1 MECEIYL
8 VNSQN
13 LKSQHFLRP
22 RNSLLGRALEELVEL
37 VVGQAEARAERRRQ
51 AHAHPGGAAARFAA
65 QEVRGERR
73 RRRWR
78 VRSLRTTRFR
88 QCGKQW
94 IFRAVALAHACVSTS
109 SVFGVRGAVDRV
121 TVVPIAVALFDC
133 W

>member
-1 MECEIYL
+1 MLIAAGL
-8 VNSQN
+8 S
-13 LKSQHFLRP
+13 RP
-22 RNSLLGRALEELVEL
+22 RLCVFGATE
-37 VVGQAEARAERRRQ
+37 GERIVFFSPRPSRWSSREGLCG
-51 AHAHPGGAAARFAA
+51 AHPGGAAARFAA